1 MKEIGMP
8 RKTKPQEEKI
18 ESLPTKLESTMKEST
33 MAPKLKLQH
42 RIKNL
47 QTNLVNI
54 KTREGIIGYIF
65 RTPKSASI
73 DLKDPTKIIDY
84 AVLSS
89 TILEAGEK
97 LANTFELGNIH
108 KVTLEGKDV
117 KILTLKIGNNRLSIF
132 MDKTVDQDR
141 IYKDLNI
148 T

>member
-1 MKEIGMP
+1 MP

-18 ESLPTKLESTMKEST
+18 ENLPTQLESTMKEST
-33 MAPKLKLQH
+33 IAPKLKLQH
-42 RIKNL
+42 RIGNL
-47 QTNLVNI
+47 QTNLETIN
-54 KTREGIIGYIF
+54 TREGIVGYIL

-89 TILEAGEK
+89 TVLEAGEK

-108 KVTLEGKDV
+108 KITLEGKDV
-117 KILTLKIGNNRLSIF
+117 KILTLKIGDNRLSIF
-132 MDKTVDQDR
+132 MDKTVDQDE

>member
-1 MKEIGMP
+1 MKEITMP
-8 RKTKPQEEKI
+8 RKIKPQEEKI
-18 ESLPTKLESTMKEST
+18 ENLLSKPESTIKEST

-42 RIKNL
+42 RIGNL
-47 QTNLVNI
+47 QTNLENI
-54 KTREGIIGYIF
+54 KTREGIVGYIL

-89 TILEAGEK
+89 IVLEAGEN
-97 LANTFELGNIH
+97 LANTFELGNIR
-108 KVTLEGKDV
+108 KATLEGKDV
-117 KILTLKIGNNRLSIF
+117 KILTLKIGDNRLSIF

>member
-1 MKEIGMP
+1 MP

-18 ESLPTKLESTMKEST
+18 ENLLSKPESTIKEST

-42 RIKNL
+42 RIGNL
-47 QTNLVNI
+47 QTNLENI
-54 KTREGIIGYIF
+54 KTREGIIGYLF

-89 TILEAGEK
+89 TVLEAGEK

-117 KILTLKIGNNRLSIF
+117 KILTLKIGDNRLSIF

>member
-1 MKEIGMP
+1 MKEITVP

-18 ESLPTKLESTMKEST
+18 ESLPTKLENAMKEST

-42 RIKNL
+42 RIENL
-47 QTNLVNI
+47 QTNLENI

-89 TILEAGEK
+89 TVLEAGEK

-108 KVTLEGKDV
+108 KVTLEGKDT
-117 KILTLKIGNNRLSIF
+117 KILTLKIGDNHLSIF

>member
-1 MKEIGMP
+1 MP

-18 ESLPTKLESTMKEST
+18 EDLPSKLESTIKEST
-33 MAPKLKLQH
+33 TSPKLKPQRLIGNIQA
-42 RIKNL
+42 NL
-47 QTNLVNI
+47 QNI
-54 KTREGIIGYIF
+54 KTREGIVGYIF

-89 TILEAGEK
+89 TVLEAGENM
-97 LANTFELGNIH
+97 ANVFELGNIS
-108 KVTLEGKDV
+108 KATLEGKDV
-117 KILTLKIGNNRLSIF
+117 KILTLKIGDNRLSIF

-148 T
+148 I

>member
-1 MKEIGMP
+1 MKEITMP
-8 RKTKPQEEKI
+8 RKNKPQEEKI
-18 ESLPTKLESTMKEST
+18 EDLPAKLESTMNEST
-33 MAPKLKLQH
+33 ISPKLKLQH
-42 RIKNL
+42 RIENL
-47 QTNLVNI
+47 HTNLENI
-54 KTREGIIGYIF
+54 KTREGIVGYIL

-89 TILEAGEK
+89 TVLEAGEK
-97 LANTFELGNIH
+97 LANTFELGKIH

-117 KILTLKIGNNRLSIF
+117 KILTLKIGDNHLSVF

-141 IYKDLNI
+141 ICKDLNV

>member
-1 MKEIGMP
+1 MP

-18 ESLPTKLESTMKEST
+18 ENSPSEPGSTIEESTI
-33 MAPKLKLQH
+33 APKHKLQH
-42 RIKNL
+42 SIGNL
-47 QTNLVNI
+47 HANLENI
-54 KTREGIIGYIF
+54 KAREGVVGYIF
-65 RTPKSASI
+65 RTQKSASI

-89 TILEAGEK
+89 TVLEAGEN
-97 LANTFELGNIH
+97 LANMFELGDIC

-117 KILTLKIGNNRLSIF
+117 KLLTLKIGDNRLSIF
-132 MDKTVDQDR
+132 MDKTADQDR